1 MKFKYINKLN
11 RRNVCLLLLIIFLLE
26 FNLFIGYGIAKKDRE
41 VSGFSKKT
49 EINRDESVS
58 YHFSNNIHFEIDTE
72 VFTELEIK
80 YNERIENRETSMD
93 INNDKPISLQLEVER
108 SMENFGSSK
117 NPKEPKQGENQL
129 RSQYKCIYRIKSN
142 SSIEKLKVTFKKDS
156 EYGLDPYTE
165 YSIALYEEDEDSWEL
180 LETEEV
186 SDNSEIYIKS
196 SITELDADTEYY
208 ITIYEV
214 SYFSYILIFGSII
227 LAFGILSIVIII
239 SKKDYIHYLRT
250 RSTFIQKG
258 AHRLTLDE
266 VLENENRNKIIDL
279 ILNEPGI
286 HFNELLR
293 KSELAPGNLVWHLD
307 ILETYKVIGK
317 KRIGNFIAYFP
328 YYQKNPISNLDLKLS
343 KSKLTL
349 DILEMIER
357 EPGIWNSIITKR
369 KKLDHKTIHYHIKK
383 LIDLGLVIV
392 KKEGRKKKIYPNL
405 DSDYFN
411 FKTNEKDF

>member
-1 MKFKYINKLN
+1 
-11 RRNVCLLLLIIFLLE
+11 
-26 FNLFIGYGIAKKDRE
+26 
-41 VSGFSKKT
+41 
-49 EINRDESVS
+49 
-58 YHFSNNIHFEIDTE
+58 
-72 VFTELEIK
+72 
-80 YNERIENRETSMD
+80 
-93 INNDKPISLQLEVER
+93 
-108 SMENFGSSK
+108 MENYGNSK
-117 NPKEPKQGENQL
+117 NPKDPKRGEYQL
-129 RSQYKCIYRIKSN
+129 RSQYRCIYRIKSN

-156 EYGLDPYTE
+156 EYGLDPYIE
-165 YSIALYEEDEDSWEL
+165 YSVALYEEDDDSWEL
-180 LETEEV
+180 LKTEEV
-186 SDNSEIYIKS
+186 SDDSEIYFKS
-196 SITELDADTEYY
+196 SITELDADTAYF

-214 SYFSYILIFGSII
+214 SYFSYILAIGSII

-250 RSTFIQKG
+250 RSTSIQKG

-279 ILNEPGI
+279 ILNDPGI

-307 ILETYKVIGK
+307 ILETYKIIGK

-349 DILEMIER
+349 DILEMIEN
-357 EPGIWNSIITKR
+357 EPGIWNSVITKR
-369 KKLDHKTIHYHIKK
+369 KKVDHKTIHYHIKK

-392 KKEGRKKKIYPNL
+392 KKEGRKKKIYPNF
-405 DSDYFN
+405 DSDYF
-411 FKTNEKDF
+411 KSSLTTD

>member
-1 MKFKYINKLN
+1 LKCKFTNKLDKKN
-11 RRNVCLLLLIIFLLE
+11 ICLLLLIVFLLE
-26 FNLFIGYGIAKKDRE
+26 FNLFIAYAASKKDRNI
-41 VSGFSKKT
+41 SGFSKKT
-49 EINRDESVS
+49 EINSDESVS

-72 VFTELEIK
+72 VYIKLEIK

-93 INNDKPISLQLEVER
+93 INNDNPISLEIKVDR
-108 SMENFGSSK
+108 SMQNYGYSK
-117 NPKEPKQGENQL
+117 NPKDPKQGEYQL
-129 RSQYKCIYRIKSN
+129 RSQYRCIYRIKSN
-142 SSIEKLKVTFKKDS
+142 SSIEKLKLTFKKDS
-156 EYGLDPYTE
+156 EYGLDPFIEYTV
-165 YSIALYEEDEDSWEL
+165 ALYEEDEDSWEL

-186 SDNSEIYIKS
+186 SVNSEIYIKS
-196 SITELDADTEYY
+196 SITELDADKEYY
-208 ITIYEV
+208 VTIYEV
-214 SYFSYILIFGSII
+214 SYFSYILIFSSII

-239 SKKDYIHYLRT
+239 SKKDYFHYLKT
-250 RSTFIQKG
+250 RSTLIQKG

-328 YYQKNPISNLDLKLS
+328 YYQKNPISNLNLKLS

-357 EPGIWNSIITKR
+357 EPGIWNSVITKR
-369 KKLDHKTIHYHIKK
+369 KKVDHKTIHYHIKK
-383 LIDLGLVIV
+383 LTDLGLVLV
-392 KKEGRKKKIYPNL
+392 KKEGRKKKIYPKKL
-405 DSDYFN
+405 
-411 FKTNEKDF
+411 